1 MSNDILRR
9 NRINLRFP
17 SGFTL
22 IEMMVTVAV
31 LAILASVALPMA
43 EVTAQ
48 RNKEQDLR
56 LALRQIR
63 TAIDEYK
70 QAVDEGHIIKKADES
85 GYPPALPDLV
95 EGVKDAKSAEGKKIY
110 FLRRLP
116 RDPMAEDLAAAAQDT
131 WGKRSY
137 ESPPGDPQPGED
149 VFDVF
154 SLSEDAG
161 LNGISYREW

>member
-1 MSNDILRR
+1 MPR
-9 NRINLRFP
+9 P

-22 IEMMVTVAV
+22 IELMVTVAV

-43 EVTAQ
+43 EVFSQ

-70 QAVDEGHIIKKADES
+70 QAVEEGRIIKKADES
-85 GYPPALPDLV
+85 GYPPTLPDLV
-95 EGVKDAKSAEGKKIY
+95 EGVKDAKSPEGKKIH

-116 RDPMAEDLAAAAQDT
+116 RDPMAEDAAEET
-131 WGKRSY
+131 WGQRSY
-137 ESPPGDPQPGED
+137 DSPPDDPQSGKD

>member
-1 MSNDILRR
+1 MSAVDTHISR
-9 NRINLRFP
+9 P

-31 LAILASVALPMA
+31 LAILATVALPLA
-43 EVTAQ
+43 EVVSQ

-70 QAVDEGHIIKKADES
+70 QAVGEGRIVKKADES

-116 RDPMAEDLAAAAQDT
+116 RDPMAEDVEAAAEDS
-131 WGKRSY
+131 WGQRSY
-137 ESPPGDPQPGED
+137 DSPPDDPQPGKD
-149 VFDVF
+149 VFDVY
-154 SLSEDAG
+154 SLSEDTG